1 MLKCVSKF
9 PISKPWTLLAGSS
22 YKCPMDTVENVLII
36 PRMDENCVVVYSCS
50 AFANAD
56 RTEIVSIR
64 VTIEV
69 IANVVISVDEKQVY
83 VRPGDKVSCRGV
95 GFSELL
101 GETVSIPLAADLW
114 LHDRYGTLVYLYT
127 DVIPGLATDGP
138 FVVSCKT
145 SPGLDTDLL
154 PLLSA
159 ESQDLEIQY
168 EPQFGKPLIPGEK
181 IRCFTRILLSGKRE
195 LTELNGLLKVE
206 AIVDGVS
213 IVLADRVKQFRI
225 PEWIVVNGRKVD
237 IAGLKIKNHCT
248 FENETALTWTVE
260 MYTCDQVHYV
270 TIEPLLGA
278 SISVGGT
285 VRCATVQAC
294 EHRFVY
300 SLYLTDVT
308 GNYDDSVQPFFSN
321 STPLKITHDML
332 GSKIITCVTRGI
344 HQKELRATRRVIIE
358 GQPYGIQLI
367 RKNQGDESLDIDVNI
382 VNANE
387 TLQCDSGGYPRPE
400 IIWQHVS
407 SPKNHPTH
415 QLTIHRDSL
424 ITTIF
429 DPPGYYTYTC
439 HSRNELGEIS
449 LKHTFYLRNSKHIS
463 FGQQTIVFCWVLA
476 NLLIFAFLVW
486 MGQLIVNR
494 DLIQFAE
501 D

>member
-1 MLKCVSKF
+1 M
-9 PISKPWTLLAGSS
+9 A
-22 YKCPMDTVENVLII
+22 
-36 PRMDENCVVVYSCS
+36 YS
-50 AFANAD
+50 F
-56 RTEIVSIR
+56 
-64 VTIEV
+64 

-101 GETVSIPLAADLW
+101 GETVSIPLGADLW
-114 LHDRYGTLVYLYT
+114 IQRPQEDPLLLYT
-127 DVIPGLATDGP
+127 DVVPGITTAGSYA
-138 FVVSCKT
+138 VACKT
-145 SPGLDTDLL
+145 SPNLQTDLL
-154 PLLSA
+154 PLLTA
-159 ESQDLEIQY
+159 EPQDLEIQY
-168 EPQFGKPLIPGEK
+168 EPEFGKPLSPGDK
-181 IRCFTRILLSGKRE
+181 IRCFTKILLSGQTD

-206 AIVDGVS
+206 TVVDGVS

-225 PEWIVVNGRKVD
+225 PEWIDVNGRKVE
-237 IAGLKIKNHCT
+237 IAGLKLNNQCT
-248 FENETALTWTVE
+248 FENETKLTWTVE
-260 MYTCDQVHYV
+260 MYTCDRVHYV

-278 SISVGGT
+278 SVSVGGT
-285 VRCATVQAC
+285 VRCATTQAC
-294 EHRFVY
+294 DHRFVY
-300 SLYLTDVT
+300 SLTLTDVA
-308 GNYDDSVQPFFSN
+308 GNYDENVQPFFSN
-321 STPLKITHDML
+321 STPIKITHDML
-332 GSKIITCVTRGI
+332 GTKIVTCVTRGI
-344 HQKELRATRRVIIE
+344 HQKELRATRKVIIE
-358 GQPYGIQLI
+358 GQPFGIQLI

-387 TLQCDSGGYPRPE
+387 TLQCDSGGYPRPD
-400 IIWQHVS
+400 ITWQHVS

-439 HSRNELGEIS
+439 HSRNELGEVS

-463 FGQQTIVFCWVLA
+463 FGQQTIVFCWVLV

-494 DLIQFAE
+494 DLIQFDE

>member
-1 MLKCVSKF
+1 MAPSHTASSIASIFTPTPFTTATVIVTTDERNPNTTPPSMPTHTTTSNIAAVSTTMTATITTAPTVATTCKNTFDVPKSAVLSLATIAPPLENPTRTKCFLIEIAHSHHISAWPINGLIGARASVDDFDVVYHGMEIECAEEVKSSGQSFWLYGSMLKCVSKF

-69 IANVVISVDEKQVY
+69 IA
-83 VRPGDKVSCRGV
+83 
-95 GFSELL
+95 
-101 GETVSIPLAADLW
+101 
-114 LHDRYGTLVYLYT
+114 
-127 DVIPGLATDGP
+127 
-138 FVVSCKT
+138 
-145 SPGLDTDLL
+145 
-154 PLLSA
+154 
-159 ESQDLEIQY
+159 
-168 EPQFGKPLIPGEK
+168 
-181 IRCFTRILLSGKRE
+181 
-195 LTELNGLLKVE
+195 
-206 AIVDGVS
+206 
-213 IVLADRVKQFRI
+213 
-225 PEWIVVNGRKVD
+225 
-237 IAGLKIKNHCT
+237 
-248 FENETALTWTVE
+248 
-260 MYTCDQVHYV
+260 CDQVHYV